1 MAIYQNIDAMFEGSS
16 HIEIDKEE
24 GGRGSF
30 IKSCFRYLYHPPPL
44 DDLQELKAIASRN
57 EGFMVVR
64 HPFVRLVS
72 AYEVC
77 VNFI

>member
-1 MAIYQNIDAMFEGSS
+1 MEKEG
-16 HIEIDKEE
+16 EV
-24 GGRGSF
+24 GSF